1 MVINWLIN
9 KKDSIFFQINLFFIF
24 IFLVIN
30 VLIIAQFL
38 IDNKAYNVIQE
49 KRYFDG
55 FKIVFDSR
63 RLDKNDDEI
72 NNLLQA
78 LDLKI
83 GTINLAE
90 LKKYMEEK
98 DSDDNDAIH
107 IYLFKGQ
114 KYINVRPPNLFNK
127 LKELNHSFGREDFMR
142 PPPPPDFIP
151 NTMFPPPLSRDFFEH
166 DLNKI
171 ENIVLLDTA
180 DEKESKY
187 FWVIVLFTIDILL
200 IWFLLFSRK
209 KLKPLFLLKEN
220 MIKLSNGDLS
230 IKTKTNG
237 KDEISQVANEFEN
250 AVKQLRQ
257 LRDSRDLFL
266 RNIMHELKTPITKG
280 KLVSDMYEDSERKHI
295 LIRVFQRLEYLLSEF
310 AKIEELTSGKISLE
324 KDNYHAIDLIEQA
337 FDILLLDSNK
347 IDIDYDKDLF
357 LNVDFELFSIALKN
371 LIDNAISYNTNGNP
385 QIFIGEDFIKIVN
398 KGEKLKKDINEYY
411 KPFNHEYED
420 SSVGLGLGLYV
431 SNNIIKIHNFKLEY
445 EYIDNY
451 HNFVIKLN

>member
-1 MVINWLIN
+1 MLIN
-9 KKDSIFFQINLFFIF
+9 KKHSIFFQINIFFLLIF
-24 IFLVIN
+24 FVINILIIVQFLV
-30 VLIIAQFL
+30 
-38 IDNKAYNVIQE
+38 DNKTKEVFTG
-49 KRYFDG
+49 KRYFNA
-55 FKIVFDSR
+55 FKIVLDSKR
-63 RLDKNDDEI
+63 DGKNDEEI
-72 NNLLQA
+72 NLLLQT
-78 LDLKI
+78 LNLKI
-83 GTINLAE
+83 SNIDSEKLSMEGKEEINHDGPI
-90 LKKYMEEK
+90 K
-98 DSDDNDAIH
+98 
-107 IYLFKGQ
+107 IYLYNGQ
-114 KYINVRPPNLFNK
+114 KY
-127 LKELNHSFGREDFMR
+127 LKFGDKPFEDKPYFGNNFKYNS
-142 PPPPPDFIP
+142 PPPPFSDF
-151 NTMFPPPLSRDFFEH
+151 NRDFMPPPPHHLIEKLVLIDE
-166 DLNKI
+166 LN
-171 ENIVLLDTA
+171 EDGFR
-180 DEKESKY
+180 Y
-187 FWVIVLFTIDILL
+187 FWCLVLFIIDILL
-200 IWFLLFSRK
+200 VWFLIFLRK
-209 KLKPLFLLKEN
+209 KLKPLFILKEN
-220 MIKLSNGDLS
+220 MIKLSTGNFS
-230 IKTKTNG
+230 ISMKSNG

-280 KLVSDMYEDSERKHI
+280 KLVTDMYDDCERKHI

>member
-9 KKDSIFFQINLFFIF
+9 KKHSIFFQINIFFIF
-24 IFLVIN
+24 IFFIIN
-30 VLIIAQFL
+30 ILIIVQFL
-38 IDNKAYNVIQE
+38 IDNKTKNILDE
-49 KRYFDG
+49 KRYFNA
-55 FKIVFDSR
+55 FRMILDS
-63 RLDKNDDEI
+63 KMMNKSEDEI
-72 NNLLQA
+72 SLLLQT
-78 LDLKI
+78 L
-83 GTINLAE
+83 NLRISDIHVDKLIDFKKEKKEGASPIE
-90 LKKYMEEK
+90 IYTSNGKKYIQFIDK
-98 DSDDNDAIH
+98 PLH
-107 IYLFKGQ
+107 F
-114 KYINVRPPNLFNK
+114 RPPFFEGK
-127 LKELNHSFGREDFMR
+127 PIFLN
-142 PPPPPDFIP
+142 PPPPKDF
-151 NTMFPPPLSRDFFEH
+151 MHKFFPPPQRL
-166 DLNKI
+166 
-171 ENIVLLDTA
+171 ENIVLIDDLT
-180 DEKESKY
+180 ETEFKY
-187 FWVIVLFTIDILL
+187 FWVLVLSIIDILL
-200 IWFLLFSRK
+200 IWFLYFLRK
-209 KLKPLFLLKEN
+209 KLKPLFVLKEN
-220 MIKLSNGDLS
+220 MIKLSTGDLS
-230 IKTKTNG
+230 IKTRING
-237 KDEISQVANEFEN
+237 KDEISEVANEFEN

-310 AKIEELTSGKISLE
+310 AKIEELTSGKISLN